1 MSFESILYLNKKII
15 NDNEEMPKYFND
27 LNLDQIINNITL
39 GKQEYNLKPFF
50 FKPLNNLDEILYRH
64 EIMKDLENPNL
75 FSAVKKFC
83 ENMRTVRNKLEE
95 MNKLNYELQKDSYFL
110 DIIEFYCN
118 SVESLVWGLLD
129 IEIKS
134 NGFKSFLEYVS
145 EYIKSKEFAIL
156 KIEFIE
162 LKEKLSNVKYCLSI
176 RSNCVK
182 VKKYENE
189 KDYDI
194 EIEEV
199 FKKFMQD
206 SKKDYKY
213 KFPSSLFMNHVE
225 GKILEIVSKL
235 YPDIFEVLKEY
246 RIKNTDFQ
254 DIKIKEFDREVQ
266 FYICYLEY
274 IKRFKNINLNFC
286 YPEVSIE
293 NKEIRIKDGFDL
305 SLGEKLIGQDMPIVC
320 NDFYLKNNERIFVI
334 SGPNQGGK
342 TTFARMFGQLH
353 YLSAIGCP
361 IPGSSAKMFL
371 FDNIFTHF
379 EREENIK
386 TLNGKL
392 QDDLIRIH
400 DTLSEAT
407 PKSIIIMNEI
417 FSSTT
422 LHDAVFLGKEI
433 MRQIIKLDSLCVFV
447 TFAYE
452 LADIDA
458 KVVSMV
464 STVISE
470 NNNSRTFKIIRKDSD
485 GLAYAI
491 SLVEKYRLTYKSL
504 KERIL

>member
-1 MSFESILYLNKKII
+1 MSFESILYLKEKVVNE
-15 NDNEEMPKYFND
+15 NEEMPKYFSD

-50 FKPLNNLDEILYRH
+50 FKPLNDLDAILYRQ

-75 FSAVKKFC
+75 FSIVKEFC
-83 ENMRTVRNKLEE
+83 DNMRTIRNKLDE

-110 DIIEFYCN
+110 DIVEFYCN
-118 SVESLVWGLLD
+118 SVENFVWNLMD
-129 IEIKS
+129 IKINS
-134 NGFKSFLEYVS
+134 NGFKKFLKYCS
-145 EYIKSKEFAIL
+145 DYIKSEEFAIL
-156 KIEFIE
+156 KIDFVE
-162 LKEKLSNVKYCLSI
+162 LKENLLKVKYCMSI
-176 RSNCVK
+176 KGNSVK

-189 KDYDI
+189 KDYNS

-206 SKKDYKY
+206 PKKDYKY
-213 KFPSSLFMNHVE
+213 KFKSSLHMNHVE
-225 GKILEIVSKL
+225 GKILDIVSNL
-235 YPDIFEVLKEY
+235 YPDIFEAIKGY
-246 RIKNTDFQ
+246 RIKNIDFQ

-266 FYICYLEY
+266 FYMCYLEY
-274 IKRFKNINLNFC
+274 IKRFKKINLNFC
-286 YPEVSIE
+286 YPEVCNE
-293 NKEIRIKDGFDL
+293 NKEIFIKDGFDL
-305 SLGEKLIGQDMPIVC
+305 SLGEKLIDQDKHVVC

-353 YLSAIGCP
+353 YLSAIGYP
-361 IPGSSAKMFL
+361 IPGGCGKIFL
-371 FDNIFTHF
+371 FDNIYTHF
-379 EREENIK
+379 EREEDIK

-422 LHDAVFLGKEI
+422 LHDAIFLGKEI
-433 MRQIIKLDSLCVFV
+433 MRKIIKLDSLCVFV

-452 LADIDA
+452 LANIDN

-464 STVISE
+464 STVTQE

-491 SLVEKYRLTYKSL
+491 SLVEKYGLTYKSL
-504 KERIL
+504 RERIL

>member
-1 MSFESILYLNKKII
+1 MSFESILYLKENPI

-27 LNLDQIINNITL
+27 LHLDQIINNITL

-64 EIMKDLENPNL
+64 EIMKDLENQNL
-75 FSAVKKFC
+75 FSKVKEFC
-83 ENMRTVRNKLEE
+83 ENMSTIRNKLEE
-95 MNKLNYELQKDSYFL
+95 MSRLNYELQKDSCFL

-118 SVESLVWGLLD
+118 SVENFVWNLMD

-134 NGFKSFLEYVS
+134 SGFKKFLEYVK
-145 EYIKSKEFAIL
+145 EYIKSEEFAIL
-156 KIEFIE
+156 KIDFID
-162 LKEKLSNVKYCLSI
+162 LKEKLLKVKYCLSI
-176 RSNCVK
+176 KSNCVK
-182 VKKYENE
+182 IKKYENE
-189 KDYDI
+189 KDYNI

-199 FKKFMQD
+199 FKKFIQD
-206 SKKDYKY
+206 SNKDYKY
-213 KFPSSLFMNHVE
+213 KFNSSLYMNHVE
-225 GKILEIVSKL
+225 AKILEIVSIL
-235 YPDIFEVLKEY
+235 YPDIFETIKEY
-246 RIKNTDFQ
+246 RIKNKEFQ

-266 FYICYLEY
+266 FYMCYLEY
-274 IKRFKNINLNFC
+274 IKRFKRINLNFC
-286 YPEVSIE
+286 YPEVSTE
-293 NKEIRIKDGFDL
+293 NKEIFIKDGFDL
-305 SLGEKLIGQDMPIVC
+305 SLSEKLINQDMPIVC
-320 NDFYLKNNERIFVI
+320 NDFYFKNNERIFVI

-361 IPGSSAKMFL
+361 IPGSSGKMFL

-379 EREENIK
+379 EREEDIK

-400 DTLSEAT
+400 DTLIKST

-422 LHDAVFLGKEI
+422 LHDAIFLGKEI
-433 MRQIIKLDSLCVFV
+433 MNKIIKLDALCVFV

-452 LADIDA
+452 LADIDD

-464 STVISE
+464 SAVIPE

-491 SLVEKYRLTYKSL
+491 SLVEKYHLTYKCL